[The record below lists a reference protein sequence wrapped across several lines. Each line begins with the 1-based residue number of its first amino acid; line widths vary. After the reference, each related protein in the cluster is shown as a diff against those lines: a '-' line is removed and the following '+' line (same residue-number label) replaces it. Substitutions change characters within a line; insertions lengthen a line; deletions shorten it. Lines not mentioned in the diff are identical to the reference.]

1 VKGVQLI
8 EISVGLGVILSMIFQ
23 EIVGVSAGGIVVP
36 GYIALQMHD
45 PMRLLGTFLVSFG
58 TYGIVR
64 ILSKFMF
71 IYGRRRLV
79 LSILLGF
86 ILGYFSRQA
95 AFYDMFGVNLQ
106 MQAVGFIIPG
116 LIANWMDKQGVMK
129 TLLCLLLV
137 SSCVRLLMMLVTGGE
152 LIQ

>member
-1 VKGVQLI
+1 MI

-36 GYIALQMHD
+36 GYVALQMHD
-45 PMRLLGTFLVSFG
+45 PLRLLGTFIVSFA
-58 TYGIVR
+58 TFGIVR
-64 ILSKFMF
+64 ILSHFMF

-95 AFYDMFGVNLQ
+95 VFYELAGVQLQ

-116 LIANWMDKQGVMK
+116 LIANWMDRQGVLK

-152 LIQ
+152 LMAHV